1 MRIIRLLKVRIL
13 AKNKRFTIDEDK
25 IKDNQSPYCYIEY
38 YKGLVPIVD
47 LLNEL
52 NRLADGNEEQLL
64 AVMTYLHDNYYD
76 IWEEVN
82 KECF

>member
-1 MRIIRLLKVRIL
+1 MTE
-13 AKNKRFTIDEDK
+13 KRFTIDEDK

-82 KECF
+82 KECFNDRE